1 MKPISVGMAAVAGV
15 ILLAGTAAAIEPW
28 IPRNGK
34 IFAKLDADRS
44 GKVTLDEIKPR
55 AEQRFA
61 GYDTDGDGAVS
72 TAEID
77 ARLKQALERRRNRIL
92 AGLDEDKNGS
102 ISKAELDK
110 FVEAMFNGADADDD
124 GGITLD
130 EARAFRMAAWRKKR
144 EGASAN

>member
-1 MKPISVGMAAVAGV
+1 MKSISVGMAAVAGV
-15 ILLAGTAAAIEPW
+15 ILLAGTAMAIEPW
-28 IPRNGK
+28 IPRNDK
-34 IFAKLDADRS
+34 SFAKLDADRS
-44 GKVTLDEIKPR
+44 GKVTLDEITPP
-55 AEQRFA
+55 AEKRFA

-72 TAEID
+72 AAEID

-102 ISKAELDK
+102 VSKAELDK

-124 GGITLD
+124 GGVTLD

>member
-1 MKPISVGMAAVAGV
+1 MKPISVGIAATAGL
-15 ILLAGTAAAIEPW
+15 ILLAGTAVAIEPW
-28 IPRNGK
+28 IPRNDK
-34 IFAKLDADRS
+34 SFAKLDADHS
-44 GKVTLDEIKPR
+44 GKVTLDELTPP
-55 AEQRFA
+55 AEKRFT

-72 TAEID
+72 AAEID

-102 ISKAELDK
+102 VSKAELDK

-124 GGITLD
+124 GGVTLD

-144 EGASAN
+144 EGASVN

>member
-1 MKPISVGMAAVAGV
+1 MKPISIGMAAVAGV

-34 IFAKLDADRS
+34 IFAKLDADSS
-44 GKVTLDEIKPR
+44 GKVTLDEIKPP
-55 AEQRFA
+55 AEKRFA

-72 TAEID
+72 AAEID
-77 ARLKQALERRRNRIL
+77 ARLKQAVERRRNRML

-102 ISKAELDK
+102 VSKAELDK
-110 FVEAMFNGADADDD
+110 FVEAMFNGADADHD

-130 EARAFRMAAWRKKR
+130 EARAFRMAAWRKKH
-144 EGASAN
+144 EGAAAN

>member
-34 IFAKLDADRS
+34 IFAKLDADHN

-130 EARAFRMAAWRKKR
+130 EARAFRMAAWRR
-144 EGASAN
+144 SARGVGN